1 MKPLSDQI
9 SRGQSFVHAQ
19 KTARDKF
26 GPATDR
32 RPFGDFNKTFP
43 RPLRSFCDCQ
53 FFDRKAITSQSQA
66 MCDRGLSKFFIYKG
80 RTHLV

>member
-19 KTARDKF
+19 KTARDQF

-32 RPFGDFNKTFP
+32 RPIGDFNKTFP
-43 RPLRSFCDCQ
+43 RPLRPSAIVI
-53 FFDRKAITSQSQA
+53 FFGRKAIVS
-66 MCDRGLSKFFIYKG
+66 
-80 RTHLV
+80 